1 MARWT
6 PKKQALASQLPEGSE
21 DVAFRKSQDGPTI
34 VKAHAVILANQS
46 DRFHGD
52 FYPIRAGRTL
62 PIVLCD
68 WAQVLCDWA
77 PITECEP
84 HCEVALKVFVKM
96 LYGTGPTLASL
107 DIKTLLGVHS
117 LATYYCIPG
126 LVEEMVEKI
135 KGAKIPLPELPSCI
149 SFRCSGIGGVERR
162 EAVNVSIEETL
173 KSTPGRVRIIRTNI
187 DLSSLKKHLSRILP
201 TGTNLD
207 EVLDAYT
214 SSSPWRFVFRLGQC
228 MVITT
233 SIINEKL
240 NILVQQMQVICG
252 ATSVPQK
259 FSPSPLVD
267 QVYIKMQL
275 KLRFCN

>member
-126 LVEEMVEKI
+126 LVGEMVEKI
-135 KGAKIPLPELPSCI
+135 KGARIPLPELPSCI
-149 SFRCSGIGGVERR
+149 SFWCSGIGAVERR

-207 EVLDAYT
+207 EVLDAYKKFLALKVCFST
-214 SSSPWRFVFRLGQC
+214 RPMYGYR
-228 MVITT
+228 ITVA
-233 SIINEKL
+233 EL
-240 NILVQQMQVICG
+240 EL
-252 ATSVPQK
+252 
-259 FSPSPLVD
+259 
-267 QVYIKMQL
+267 
-275 KLRFCN
+275 